1 MSWYKCFLHTRF
13 CLTIVPLQ
21 KNVFLCGTWGYQSA
35 TGVFVLPLLFHR
47 RDKNDGL
54 PSVWQFFMQS
64 GSNEIEISSLTF
76 VFSWVEEAV
85 E

>member
-1 MSWYKCFLHTRF
+1 MFFAHTLLSDH
-13 CLTIVPLQ
+13 CSSAEKTYSYVEHGVSSQPL
-21 KNVFLCGTWGYQSA
+21 VFLSSHSCFTAIQE
-35 TGVFVLPLLFHR
+35 
-47 RDKNDGL
+47 KNDGL